1 MKTWFFRCFLEVKKK
16 LKIEITFLSSEKMVT
31 NS

>member
-1 MKTWFFRCFLEVKKK
+1 MVFRCFLEVKKK
-16 LKIEITFLSSEKMVT
+16 LKSEIAFLSSKKMVT

>member
-1 MKTWFFRCFLEVKKK
+1 MVFRCFLEVKKK
-16 LKIEITFLSSEKMVT
+16 LKSEIVFLSSEKMVT

>member
-1 MKTWFFRCFLEVKKK
+1 MKTWFFRCFLEVKKE
-16 LKIEITFLSSEKMVT
+16 LKSEIAFLSSEKMVA